1 MTRVRVLCD
10 KSLRNGGL
18 VEPLRE
24 DPAHLHTESWHAP
37 RYTRRVPSVPKTKIV
52 AAFGKRTAQAS
63 SATEVI
69 GPDATLEFAVETAV
83 ATRRAEP
90 KPGHRREITAGA
102 FLALFAA
109 VIAVGVY
116 WQARQPAPAPVASGS
131 LRIESDPAGAEVR
144 LNGAVKGTTPLSVT
158 MPVGDYQ
165 LAVQH
170 GVNIKQLPVAISNGA
185 VTVHH
190 ITWTDASP
198 AALAADTG
206 SLSVVTDTS
215 GGQVIVDG
223 EDRGPAPLTVR
234 NLSTGQHR
242 VVVRAGGSTY
252 SRTVQ
257 IEAGSTASLVI
268 GGGGGVTPGWI
279 SITSPVAVQV
289 FEGRRLI
296 GTSEM
301 DRIMLSG
308 GEHELELAAD
318 ALGFRA
324 IRRVRVSAGQTAVVA
339 VEVPRAPLSIN
350 AVPWAEVFIDG
361 SRVGETPLGNLQ
373 QTLGQHDIVFRHPQ
387 LGERRMTATVTL
399 KDINRVTMDMRQR

>member
-1 MTRVRVLCD
+1 ML
-10 KSLRNGGL
+10 
-18 VEPLRE
+18 
-24 DPAHLHTESWHAP
+24 
-37 RYTRRVPSVPKTKIV
+37 RVPSVPKTKIV
-52 AAFGKRTAQAS
+52 TAFGKRTAQAS
-63 SATEVI
+63 SAAEVG
-69 GPDATLEFAVETAV
+69 GPDATLEFAVENAV
-83 ATRRAEP
+83 ATRHAEP
-90 KPGHRREITAGA
+90 RPSRRREITAGA

-109 VIAVGVY
+109 VIAIGVY
-116 WQARQPAPAPVASGS
+116 WQGRQPSPAAVASGS

-144 LNGAVKGTTPLSVT
+144 LNGTVKGTTPLSVT

-170 GVNIKQLPVAISNGA
+170 GSNIKQLPVNVSNGA

-190 ITWTDASP
+190 ITWTDTSP

-206 SLSVVTDTS
+206 SLSVVTDSS

-234 NLSTGQHR
+234 NLSTGQHK
-242 VVVRAGGSTY
+242 VVVRSGGATY

-268 GGGGGVTPGWI
+268 GGGGGVAPGWI
-279 SITSPVAVQV
+279 SINSPVAVQV
-289 FEGRRLI
+289 FEGSRLI

-308 GEHELELAAD
+308 GEHELEVTAD

-324 IRRVRVSAGQTAVVA
+324 TRRVRVSAGQTAVVA

-361 SRVGETPLGNLQ
+361 NRVGETPLGNLQ
-373 QTLGQHDIVFRHPQ
+373 QTLGQHEIVFRHPQ

>member
-1 MTRVRVLCD
+1 
-10 KSLRNGGL
+10 
-18 VEPLRE
+18 
-24 DPAHLHTESWHAP
+24 
-37 RYTRRVPSVPKTKIV
+37 VPSLPKTKIV
-52 AAFGKRTAQAS
+52 AAFGKRTAQAG
-63 SATEVI
+63 SAAEVG
-69 GPDATLEFAVETAV
+69 GPDATLEFAVENAV
-83 ATRRAEP
+83 ATRHAEP
-90 KPGHRREITAGA
+90 KPSHRREITAGA

-109 VIAVGVY
+109 IIAAGVY
-116 WQARQPAPAPVASGS
+116 WQGRQQSLAAVPTGS
-131 LRIESDPAGAEVR
+131 LRIESDPSGAEVR
-144 LNGAVKGTTPLSVT
+144 LNGTIKGTTPLSLT

-170 GVNIKQLPVAISNGA
+170 GTNSKQLPVAISNGA

-198 AALAADTG
+198 AALAAETG
-206 SLSVVTDTS
+206 SLSVVTDAS

-234 NLSTGQHR
+234 NLSAGQHK
-242 VVVRAGGSTY
+242 VVVRAAGTTY

-257 IEAGSTASLVI
+257 IESGSTASLVI
-268 GGGGGVTPGWI
+268 GGSGGATPGYI

-289 FEGRRLI
+289 FEGGRLI

-308 GEHELELAAD
+308 GEHELQLTAD
-318 ALGFRA
+318 PLGFRA
-324 IRRVRVSAGQTAVVA
+324 SRRVRVSAGQTAVIA

-361 SRVGETPLGNLQ
+361 NRVGETPLGNLP
-373 QTLGQHDIVFRHPQ
+373 QTLGQHEIVFRQPQ
-387 LGERRMTATVTL
+387 LGERRLTATVTL